1 MSAARKVPDAWDD
14 DWVENADSAPA
25 VPETAPTNKKLSKA
39 ERRAKQAEFN
49 RQLWDA
55 AEAPEGSY
63 YIHTRDDVPLKTEF
77 KPAMKVLSRK
87 PPSKSTS
94 NDIVSGIGRPDL
106 EDDDEDDEV
115 DGKKATMTVEERQAK
130 AQRDREE
137 KQRKYE
143 EVRQRL
149 FGNDSSTGQRPS
161 GNGSTGSPK
170 DSGSRRQS
178 RNRGGAADGR
188 PLSSAGNKSRQLY
201 DPDYTVKAGST
212 YIQKKEGQV
221 ASGRSTPSEQV
232 PIRSPKGPDGSG
244 RGGFGFVPR
253 GGRLTKDMP

>member
-1 MSAARKVPDAWDD
+1 
-14 DWVENADSAPA
+14 
-25 VPETAPTNKKLSKA
+25 
-39 ERRAKQAEFN
+39 
-49 RQLWDA
+49 
-55 AEAPEGSY
+55 
-63 YIHTRDDVPLKTEF
+63 
-77 KPAMKVLSRK
+77 MKVLSRK
-87 PPSKSTS
+87 PPSKPTT
-94 NDIVSGIGRPDL
+94 NNIASGIERLDL
-106 EDDDEDDEV
+106 EDDDDDDEEV
-115 DGKKATMTVEERQAK
+115 DGKKATMTLEERQAK

-137 KQRKYE
+137 KQKKYE

-149 FGNDSSTGQRPS
+149 FGSDNSAGQTSPGNSTASSQR
-161 GNGSTGSPK
+161 
-170 DSGSRRQS
+170 DSGSRRHS

-253 GGRLTKDMP
+253 GGRVT

>member
-14 DWVENADSAPA
+14 DWVENADSAPV
-25 VPETAPTNKKLSKA
+25 VPEPAPTNKKLSKA

-87 PPSKSTS
+87 PPSKSATS
-94 NDIVSGIGRPDL
+94 DIASGIERLDL
-106 EDDDEDDEV
+106 EDDDDDDDEM
-115 DGKKATMTVEERQAK
+115 DGKKATMTLEERQAK

-149 FGNDSSTGQRPS
+149 FGNDNSTGQTSP
-161 GNGSTGSPK
+161 GNGTGGSQK
-170 DSGSRRQS
+170 DTGSRRQS
-178 RNRGGAADGR
+178 RNRGSAADGR
-188 PLSSAGNKSRQLY
+188 PLSSTGNKSRQLY

-244 RGGFGFVPR
+244 RGGFGFVHR
-253 GGRLTKDMP
+253 G